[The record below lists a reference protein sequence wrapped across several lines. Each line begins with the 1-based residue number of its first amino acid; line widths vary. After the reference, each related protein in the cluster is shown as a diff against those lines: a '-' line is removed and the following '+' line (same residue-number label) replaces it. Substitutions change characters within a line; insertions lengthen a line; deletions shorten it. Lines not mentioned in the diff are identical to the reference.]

1 MPTSNKTLRK
11 PSKRIRW
18 RNWLKAN
25 QNRNPGWKAERVVVA
40 RESNQREHSSAPNN
54 NAERQQKFRIGGL
67 IPWVFSP
74 RVCPPLGRRSI
85 KNTDQVVF
93 HTLFVSFCR
102 FVCITLSLYYE
113 RKTGEYS
120 LRMKMRSNRV
130 THWMEKNFAHGFNT
144 GAAFAFA
151 ATTHA

>member
-1 MPTSNKTLRK
+1 MTKLIENEPESQSWLEGRARRRRERIKSERAFLRAK
-11 PSKRIRW
+11 
-18 RNWLKAN
+18 
-25 QNRNPGWKAERVVVA
+25 QQH
-40 RESNQREHSSAPNN
+40 RET
-54 NAERQQKFRIGGL
+54 QQKFRIGGL

-130 THWMEKNFAHGFNT
+130 TH
-144 GAAFAFA
+144 
-151 ATTHA
+151 